1 MIICFSG
8 TGNTRWAA
16 KKMATLTNDV
26 MIEEE
31 TSEQCDDVLGIF
43 FPIYAWG
50 IPRVFIDQLRRFFSN
65 SEKQRKF
72 SYVYVVCTC
81 GDDIGLTDKEV
92 KILLQQYDINNIS
105 ICSIQMPETY
115 IDFPGFKLD
124 TQAAAAKKIAV
135 AESHISV
142 FATKIQ
148 KHEMFY
154 EINRGTCPWIK
165 SRILRPLFYKFF
177 IDDKKFTVDKDLCI
191 HCSKCAKVC
200 PICNIDCSPTSI
212 PQYKHHCI
220 GCLACY
226 HHCPQNAIQRV
237 YTKGK
242 GQYCPP
248 QS

>member
-16 KKMATLTNDV
+16 NKIATLTNDV
-26 MIEEE
+26 IIEE

-177 IDDKKFTVDKDLCI
+177 IDD
-191 HCSKCAKVC
+191 
-200 PICNIDCSPTSI
+200 
-212 PQYKHHCI
+212 
-220 GCLACY
+220 
-226 HHCPQNAIQRV
+226 
-237 YTKGK
+237 
-242 GQYCPP
+242 
-248 QS
+248 